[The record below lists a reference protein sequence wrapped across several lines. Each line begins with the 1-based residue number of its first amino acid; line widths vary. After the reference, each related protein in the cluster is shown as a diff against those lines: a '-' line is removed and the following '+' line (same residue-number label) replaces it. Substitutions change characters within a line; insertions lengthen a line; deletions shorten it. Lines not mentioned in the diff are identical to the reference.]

1 MKTLLVTR
9 LALRDF
15 RNIQSLALRPA
26 PRFNVIA
33 GDNGQ
38 GKTSLLEALYAL
50 ATSRSF
56 RTERLKELKRD
67 GTEFARVDAE
77 LLEDGQTRTQRVTV
91 TDAAR
96 AVFCDEQRAER
107 LADYAIRTPMVVFH
121 PGDLDLTMGG
131 ATRRRDLLDRVGLF
145 TDPSAADDRRRY
157 RHALRERQKALEL
170 RGERAP
176 ELDAYEQLVA
186 HHGARLGQIRERASH
201 ALAREAEPGFR
212 RLVAS
217 NLGFGMRYRPGRAR
231 PPGRFREELV
241 ARRGS
246 DRRRHTA
253 TFGPH
258 KDDLELVIDGRPARK
273 HASQGQHR
281 ILTLTLKLAELAAI
295 REARGTHPILLLD
308 DVSSELDPTRIGAVF
323 DFLSSSP
330 SQVFVTTTRPELFQ
344 TPGAAPG
351 DRHDYVLDAGA
362 LRAASG
368 APSETSREASHG
380 S

>member
-1 MKTLLVTR
+1 LKTLLVTGLR
-9 LALRDF
+9 LRDV
-15 RNIQSLALRPA
+15 RNVRSLSISPA

-38 GKTSLLEALYAL
+38 GKTSLLEGLYCV

-56 RTERLKELKRD
+56 RTERLKEMRRE
-67 GTEFARVDAE
+67 GAEFARVDVDLVEGEQA
-77 LLEDGQTRTQRVTV
+77 RAQRVTV
-91 TDAAR
+91 SDAGR

-107 LADYAIRTPMVVFH
+107 LADYAVRTPMVVFH
-121 PGDLDLTMGG
+121 PGDLELTMGG

-145 TDPSAADDRRRY
+145 SDPAAADDRSRY
-157 RHALRERQKALEL
+157 RLALRERQKVLEV

-186 HHGARLGQIRERASH
+186 RHGARLGQIRERASQ
-201 ALAREAEPGFR
+201 ALAREAEPAFR

-217 NLGFGMRYRPGRAR
+217 NLAFAMRYRPGGDLDEA
-231 PPGRFREELV
+231 RFREELL
-241 ARRGS
+241 ARRSS

-258 KDDLELVIDGRPARK
+258 KDDLELTVDGRPARK

-308 DVSSELDPTRIGAVF
+308 DVSSELDPTRTGAVF
-323 DFLSSSP
+323 DYLSASP
-330 SQVFVTTTRPELFQ
+330 SQVFVTTTRPELFH
-344 TPGAAPG
+344 TPGASAH
-351 DRHDYVLDAGA
+351 DRRDYVLESGA
-362 LRAASG
+362 LRGDCRAAPG
-368 APSETSREASHG
+368 ASEES
-380 S
+380 

>member
-1 MKTLLVTR
+1 LKTLLVT
-9 LALRDF
+9 ALRLRDV
-15 RNIQSLALRPA
+15 RNVRSLSISPA

-38 GKTSLLEALYAL
+38 GKTSLLEGLYCV

-56 RTERLKELKRD
+56 RTERLKEMRRE
-67 GTEFARVDAE
+67 GAEFARVDVD
-77 LLEDGQTRTQRVTV
+77 LLEGDQGRTQRMTV
-91 TDAAR
+91 SDAGR

-107 LADYAIRTPMVVFH
+107 LADYAVRTPMVVFH
-121 PGDLDLTMGG
+121 PGDLELTMGG

-145 TDPSAADDRRRY
+145 SDPAAADDRSRY
-157 RHALRERQKALEL
+157 RLALRERQKILEV

-186 HHGARLGQIRERASH
+186 RHGARLGQIRQRASQ
-201 ALAREAEPGFR
+201 ALSREGEPAFR

-217 NLGFGMRYRPGRAR
+217 NLAFAMRYRPGGDLDEA
-231 PPGRFREELV
+231 RFREELL
-241 ARRGS
+241 ARRSS

-258 KDDLELVIDGRPARK
+258 KDDLELSVEGRPARK

-295 REARGTHPILLLD
+295 REARGAHPILLLD
-308 DVSSELDPTRIGAVF
+308 DVSSELDPTRTGAVF
-323 DFLSSSP
+323 DYLSSSP
-330 SQVFVTTTRPELFQ
+330 SQVFVTTTRPELFH
-344 TPGAAPG
+344 TPGASAY
-351 DRHDYVLDAGA
+351 DRRDYVLESGA
-362 LRAASG
+362 LRGDSSAAPG
-368 APSETSREASHG
+368 ASEES
-380 S
+380 

>member
-1 MKTLLVTR
+1 LKTLLVTGLR
-9 LALRDF
+9 LRDV
-15 RNIQSLALRPA
+15 RNVRSLSISPA

-38 GKTSLLEALYAL
+38 GKTSLLEALYCV

-56 RTERLKELKRD
+56 RTERLKEMRRE
-67 GTEFARVDAE
+67 GAEFARVDVDLME
-77 LLEDGQTRTQRVTV
+77 EDQARTQRVTV
-91 TDAAR
+91 SDAGR

-107 LADYAIRTPMVVFH
+107 LADYAVRTPMVVFH
-121 PGDLDLTMGG
+121 PGDLELTMGG
-131 ATRRRDLLDRVGLF
+131 ATRRRDLLDRIGLF
-145 TDPSAADDRRRY
+145 SDPAAADDRSRY
-157 RHALRERQKALEL
+157 RLALRERQKVLEV

-186 HHGARLGQIRERASH
+186 RHGARLGQIRERASQ
-201 ALAREAEPGFR
+201 ALSREAEPAFR

-217 NLGFGMRYRPGRAR
+217 NLAFAMRYRSGGELDEA
-231 PPGRFREELV
+231 RFREELL
-241 ARRGS
+241 ARRSS

-258 KDDLELVIDGRPARK
+258 KDDLELSVDGRPARK

-295 REARGTHPILLLD
+295 REARGAHPILLLD
-308 DVSSELDPTRIGAVF
+308 DVSSELDPTRTGAVF
-323 DFLSSSP
+323 DYLSSSP
-330 SQVFVTTTRPELFQ
+330 SQVFVTTTRPELFH
-344 TPGAAPG
+344 TPGASAS
-351 DRHDYVLDAGA
+351 DRRDYVLESGA
-362 LRAASG
+362 LRGDSSAAPG
-368 APSETSREASHG
+368 ASKG